1 MFEIKIPDKF
11 PYRSISLLN
20 PRMIQNLSRR
30 ITKNRNH
37 SPKMFV
43 MIMFV
48 MISSHVWFP
57 PSRVSTFPPCFLNF
71 SLINLKQNLPRLINL
86 NFPLMI
92 KNPNDWEVVLNF
104 PLMIKNPNDWEVVWF
119 YQFRFTDLL
128 KNHSYLFNSYLFV
141 KKIWVF
147 VEKKYNEFLSRLANF
162 V

>member
-92 KNPNDWEVVLNF
+92 KNPNDWEVV
-104 PLMIKNPNDWEVVWF
+104 WF